1 MIMTMKMIILS
12 VIGSN
17 FMSNV
22 VQSVSSNK
30 IKKSL
35 LKIVLF
41 QSKIV
46 SVFMQANQHEFQGNS
61 FLSLPL
67 NTNLILIPSLHFSK
81 KS

>member
-12 VIGSN
+12 VIGNN
-17 FMSNV
+17 FVSMSCS
-22 VQSVSSNK
+22 QSVVIK

-46 SVFMQANQHEFQGNS
+46 SVFMQANQHEFQGNRFS
-61 FLSLPL
+61 KLPL

>member
-1 MIMTMKMIILS
+1 
-12 VIGSN
+12 
-17 FMSNV
+17 MSYV

-61 FLSLPL
+61 F
-67 NTNLILIPSLHFSK
+67 SK
-81 KS
+81 FTP

>member
-12 VIGSN
+12 VIGNN
-17 FMSNV
+17 FMSYV

-61 FLSLPL
+61 F
-67 NTNLILIPSLHFSK
+67 SK
-81 KS
+81 FTP